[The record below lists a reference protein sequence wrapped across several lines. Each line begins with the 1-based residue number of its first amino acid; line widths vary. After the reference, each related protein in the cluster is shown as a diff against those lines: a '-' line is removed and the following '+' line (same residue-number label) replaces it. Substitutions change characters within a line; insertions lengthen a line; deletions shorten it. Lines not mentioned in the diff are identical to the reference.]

1 MKKKKIYTPEE
12 KAIILREHLDDN
24 IPISDLAEK
33 YGIHPNAV
41 YTWKKQLFEQ
51 APKSLERKR
60 KAAEQAEANRDKQR
74 IAELEAL
81 LARRE
86 KLISEIVSENIEL
99 KKNTSGEVFALNGL
113 NPIRGTK

>member
-1 MKKKKIYTPEE
+1 MKKKKIYSAEE
-12 KAIILREHLDDN
+12 KAIILREHLENN

-51 APKSLERKR
+51 APQVLSRKKKSI
-60 KAAEQAEANRDKQR
+60 EQSTKNEQEQR

-86 KLISEIVSENIEL
+86 KLISEIVSENIDL
-99 KKNTSGEVFALNGL
+99 KKNTNGDYFAKNGL
-113 NPIRGTK
+113 NRI